1 MSAAPQPT
9 LRSKLIAAGILLGA
23 AEAFFI
29 NKVSADN
36 PHWWWWLLLVL
47 ALIGAIGC
55 GIAAVINPGGSDAVR
70 GGNNIAGDGAD
81 GSKATQQS
89 AGDNGQNISVQADNG
104 SFAANEVGNIGQ
116 LNFGAPVQRSDPQE
130 RQEP

>member
-36 PHWWWWLLLVL
+36 PHW
-47 ALIGAIGC
+47 
-55 GIAAVINPGGSDAVR
+55 
-70 GGNNIAGDGAD
+70 
-81 GSKATQQS
+81 
-89 AGDNGQNISVQADNG
+89 
-104 SFAANEVGNIGQ
+104 E
-116 LNFGAPVQRSDPQE
+116 
-130 RQEP
+130 